1 MNSPVLLAIIDGYGL
16 AKSSPS
22 NATSQAN
29 KPFIDY
35 LLSGKDYPVRS
46 IEASGEDV
54 GLPAGQMGNSEV
66 GHLNIGSGRIVYQ
79 DLSRINNAIT
89 DGSFYKNQVFAD
101 LFEKVEQSQGV
112 LHIMGLLSDGGVH
125 SEFEHLKALVRYAA
139 THGVKRIF
147 VHPFLDGRD
156 VSPTSGEGY
165 VKELED
171 FVSAIS
177 NEFSCEV
184 KIASL
189 GGRYYAMDRDN
200 RWERVKRAWDA
211 MVIPNSQTH
220 RIEKHCT
227 PSQAVKRSYEVGMT
241 DEFVE
246 PISFVDRGVEDGD
259 GIAFINFRPDRAREI
274 TRAFT
279 KEDFASFDRGRAP
292 KVWYVCMTQYDETF
306 DLPIAFP
313 KTVPPMVLADKIA
326 NLGLKQLHIAE
337 TEKYAHVTFFLNGG
351 VEEPKEGEQRIL
363 VPSPK
368 VATYDLQPE
377 MSAEEVTDQL
387 IQAMHDG
394 AADFYIVNFANCDMV
409 GHTGVIPAAIKAVE
423 TVDKCLER
431 LIKQLVELDGVGI
444 VTADHGN
451 VEKMIGEDGSPHT
464 AHTTASVPF
473 VAIDASNSGRK
484 VELVDGDARL
494 ADISPTLFDLAGIDD
509 VPQEWTGRSLIKH

>member
-1 MNSPVLLAIIDGYGL
+1 MNAPVLLAIIDGYGM
-16 AKSSPS
+16 AEPS
-22 NATSQAN
+22 EGNATSQAR

-35 LLSGKDYPVRS
+35 LLSGKDYPVRT

-79 DLSRINNAIT
+79 DLSRINNAIA
-89 DGSFYKNQVFAD
+89 DGSFFANEVFAS
-101 LFEKVEQSQGV
+101 LFDDVEKSGGV
-112 LHIMGLLSDGGVH
+112 LHVMGLLSDGGVH
-125 SEFEHLKALVRYAA
+125 SEFDHLKALVRYAA

-147 VHPFLDGRD
+147 LHPFLDGRD
-156 VSPTSGEGY
+156 VSPTSGVGY
-165 VKELED
+165 VKELE
-171 FVSAIS
+171 
-177 NEFSCEV
+177 EFAAATAGEFGCEV
-184 KIASL
+184 RIATI

-200 RWERVKRAWDA
+200 RWERVKRAWDT
-211 MVIPNSQTH
+211 MVIPNPEAH
-220 RIEKHCT
+220 RMENRFS
-227 PSQAVKRSYEVGMT
+227 PSEAVERSYDAGMT

-279 KEDFASFDRGRAP
+279 KPEFDSFDRGRSP
-292 KVWYVCMTQYDETF
+292 RVSYVCMTQYDETF
-306 DLPIAFP
+306 DLPVAFP

-326 NLGLKQLHIAE
+326 DLGLKQLHIAE

-377 MSAEEVTDQL
+377 MSAVEVTDQL
-387 IQAMHDG
+387 LDAMRNG
-394 AADFYIVNFANCDMV
+394 AADFYIVNYANCDMV
-409 GHTGVIPAAIKAVE
+409 GHTGVIPAAVAAVE

-431 LIKQLVELDGVGI
+431 LIGLLVELKGVGL

-451 VEKMIGEDGSPHT
+451 VEKMVGDDGQPHT
-464 AHTTASVPF
+464 AHTTASVPL
-473 VAIDASNSGRK
+473 VAIDATGSGRK
-484 VELVDGDARL
+484 VELADGEGRL

-509 VPQEWTGRSLIKH
+509 VPEEWTGRSLIKH